1 MTHEE
6 VLKPGSLAVLVVED
20 SPTQAEAL
28 RRILIQAGHQVTMA
42 RDGVEGLERAIESA
56 PQVIVSDISMP
67 RMDGFE
73 LCKRIRQNEKTQH
86 IPVVLLTALSDVWDI
101 IRGLNVGADNYVT
114 KPYDASL
121 LLERIEDA
129 VKQKSILDQEQFSV
143 DVDMGGELV
152 KVTAGPRQLINLLL
166 STYRNAISQNKLLQL
181 TQNQLAHLN
190 AKLEDEVIEKSEAL
204 IQRERALANEVKRGL
219 EDKADH
225 LNELRDSLIESVA
238 ALAET
243 VEMRDPYTAGHQRRV
258 SELAVQIG
266 NEMGMTAEEIEGLK
280 IAGIVHDISK
290 IRVPVENLS
299 KPGKLDSVEMQLIKL
314 HPEAGYQILKNIH
327 FPWPIAKI
335 VQQHHERENG
345 EGYPQGLKHGE
356 ILITAAI
363 IAVADVVD
371 AMSTH
376 RPYRAALGLEPAIHE
391 LEKGRGL
398 VYDPVVV
405 DACLRVLHAKKW
417 IPNV

>member
-143 DVDMGGELV
+143 DVDMGGGV
-152 KVTAGPRQLINLLL
+152 GQGHSRPTAVDQL
-166 STYRNAISQNKLLQL
+166 
-181 TQNQLAHLN
+181 
-190 AKLEDEVIEKSEAL
+190 
-204 IQRERALANEVKRGL
+204 
-219 EDKADH
+219 
-225 LNELRDSLIESVA
+225 
-238 ALAET
+238 
-243 VEMRDPYTAGHQRRV
+243 
-258 SELAVQIG
+258 
-266 NEMGMTAEEIEGLK
+266 
-280 IAGIVHDISK
+280 
-290 IRVPVENLS
+290 
-299 KPGKLDSVEMQLIKL
+299 
-314 HPEAGYQILKNIH
+314 
-327 FPWPIAKI
+327 
-335 VQQHHERENG
+335 
-345 EGYPQGLKHGE
+345 
-356 ILITAAI
+356 
-363 IAVADVVD
+363 
-371 AMSTH
+371 
-376 RPYRAALGLEPAIHE
+376 
-391 LEKGRGL
+391 
-398 VYDPVVV
+398 VVV
-405 DACLRVLHAKKW
+405 D
-417 IPNV
+417 IPQRY